1 MFEGLKKL
9 SETLKKDQNTESEI
23 MNAMTV
29 AYNRSKLYAESSK
42 TKAKQIR
49 PGAPDYIV
57 EGYRIAA
64 GAETTILNEA
74 AKQQIVRGWVS
85 GSAHGIEV
93 NGTLQNA
100 SLAGLRIAG
109 NAFAERVGV
118 NVNAAIENEATVQK
132 RDEQLDLYARDV
144 MKIITDIA
152 GKIDRKVDEKHLYLG
167 QEHYLKSIENMTVKQ
182 CAQEVVARKY
192 IGLLLGNE
200 ALTTGN
206 AGNIPNHLE
215 QARQHFKDHFSAEVE
230 KLEKNAAFKAVAK
243 AYPDDFTNRWNE
255 VKEDADALQKEYQE
269 KYNAYGEGGFMNFV
283 RAEGA
288 GDAEKYQR
296 LAQVIIAQ
304 VFSQPKNIKALQ
316 GIVAGQYDLMDTQN
330 KILDYVTASRCLE
343 GTNFNAERLEQDI
356 ATGRLR
362 DKVLKNVVDK
372 QKPAKLKKVLKNP
385 HEMGMI

>member
-1 MFEGLKKL
+1 MTAFDEDRTFLYEAQVHDRQQDDKAQGKGKAIDRITEAQQLFEVAVGKL
-9 SETLKKDQNTESEI
+9 DGS
-23 MNAMTV
+23 
-29 AYNRSKLYAESSK
+29 
-42 TKAKQIR
+42 R
-49 PGAPDYIV
+49 P
-57 EGYRIAA
+57 
-64 GAETTILNEA
+64 NE
-74 AKQQIVRGWVS
+74 Q
-85 GSAHGIEV
+85 
-93 NGTLQNA
+93 
-100 SLAGLRIAG
+100 
-109 NAFAERVGV
+109 
-118 NVNAAIENEATVQK
+118 
-132 RDEQLDLYARDV
+132 
-144 MKIITDIA
+144 
-152 GKIDRKVDEKHLYLG
+152 GKIQDLR
-167 QEHYLKSIENMTVKQ
+167 
-182 CAQEVVARKY
+182 
-192 IGLLLGNE
+192 
-200 ALTTGN
+200 ALTG
-206 AGNIPNHLE
+206 E
-215 QARQHFKDHFSAEVE
+215 ERDQSEE
-230 KLEKNAAFKAVAK
+230 AFDRLFVK

-269 KYNAYGEGGFMNFV
+269 KYNAYGAGGFMNFV

-330 KILDYVTASRCLE
+330 KILDYVTASRYLE